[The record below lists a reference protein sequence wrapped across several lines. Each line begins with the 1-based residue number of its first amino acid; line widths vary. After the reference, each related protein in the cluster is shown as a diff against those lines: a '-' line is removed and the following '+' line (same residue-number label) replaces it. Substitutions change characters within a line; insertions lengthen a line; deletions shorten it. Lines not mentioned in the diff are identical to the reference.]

1 VSEPDLKWRGYIVE
15 VELGFLGRARGQPAL
30 SPPARGL
37 GPHPQ
42 LVGRGLAVI
51 VTSGIN
57 LNFNQNAVITLVYY
71 SSNGTRLPSTNTI
84 HL

>member
-15 VELGFLGRARGQPAL
+15 VELWFLGRARGQPAL

-42 LVGRGLAVI
+42 LVGRGLAAPPHQLGSLGSTV
-51 VTSGIN
+51 
-57 LNFNQNAVITLVYY
+57 
-71 SSNGTRLPSTNTI
+71 SSPSS
-84 HL
+84 